1 MCGCGVGVIKLSSV
15 FVRNRNETELVF
27 LVNGQKLQ
35 VELTKYIMKEK
46 YLPKKWRYILG
57 QNIISKVD
65 ELMDNIIAANSI
77 YPTTEKELEM
87 RKNFQTLAITNC
99 YQLQS
104 KILRIEKCIDTV
116 KMEDLSEI
124 IELLN
129 KETTTLKSW
138 KKSSKLIK

>member
-1 MCGCGVGVIKLSSV
+1 MSNV
-15 FVRNRNETELVF
+15 FVRNRNETDLVF
-27 LVNGQKLQ
+27 LVNGQNLQ
-35 VELTKYIMKEK
+35 IELTKYIMKEK
-46 YLPKKWRYILG
+46 FLPKKWRYIVG

-77 YPTTEKELEM
+77 YPTTEKELEI

-99 YQLQS
+99 YQLQN

-116 KMEDLSEI
+116 KINDLSII

-129 KETTTLKSW
+129 KEMTTLKSW

>member
-1 MCGCGVGVIKLSSV
+1 MSNV
-15 FVRNRNETELVF
+15 FVRNRNETDLVF
-27 LVNGQKLQ
+27 LVNGQNLQ
-35 VELTKYIMKEK
+35 IELTKYIMKEK
-46 YLPKKWRYILG
+46 FLPKKWRYIVG

-77 YPTTEKELEM
+77 YPITEHELEI
-87 RKNFQTLAITNC
+87 RKSFQTLAITNC
-99 YQLQS
+99 YQLQN

-116 KMEDLSEI
+116 KINDLSVI

>member
-1 MCGCGVGVIKLSSV
+1 
-15 FVRNRNETELVF
+15 
-27 LVNGQKLQ
+27 
-35 VELTKYIMKEK
+35 MKEK
-46 YLPKKWRYILG
+46 FLPKKWRYVVG

-77 YPTTEKELEM
+77 YPTTEKELEI

-99 YQLQS
+99 YQLQN

-116 KMEDLSEI
+116 KINDLSII

-129 KETTTLKSW
+129 KEMTTLKSW

>member
-1 MCGCGVGVIKLSSV
+1 MSNV
-15 FVRNRNETELVF
+15 FVRNRNETDLVF
-27 LVNGQKLQ
+27 LVNGQNLQ

-46 YLPKKWRYILG
+46 FLPKKWRYIVG

-77 YPTTEKELEM
+77 YPTTEKELET
-87 RKNFQTLAITNC
+87 RKGFQTMAIGNC
-99 YQLQS
+99 YQLQN
-104 KILRIEKCIDTV
+104 KILRIEKCIDSV
-116 KMEDLSEI
+116 KINDLSII

>member
-1 MCGCGVGVIKLSSV
+1 LSNV
-15 FVRNRNETELVF
+15 FVRNRNETDLVF
-27 LVNGQKLQ
+27 LVNGQNLQ

-46 YLPKKWRYILG
+46 FLPKKWRYIVG

-77 YPTTEKELEM
+77 YPTTEKELET
-87 RKNFQTLAITNC
+87 RKGFQTMAIGNC
-99 YQLQS
+99 YQLQN
-104 KILRIEKCIDTV
+104 KILRIEKCIDSV
-116 KMEDLSEI
+116 KINDLSII